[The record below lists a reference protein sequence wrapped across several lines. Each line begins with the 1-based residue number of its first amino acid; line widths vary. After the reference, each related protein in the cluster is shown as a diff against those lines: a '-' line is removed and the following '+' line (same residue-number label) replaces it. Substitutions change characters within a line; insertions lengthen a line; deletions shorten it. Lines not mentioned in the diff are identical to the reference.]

1 MRTIQAAPVAPVF
14 IASMRARSSGGAV
27 LERFEVL
34 ALFLRTEEIQV
45 MELAELYGV
54 TLVDF
59 ARRFQDRLD
68 NRETE
73 TRPSR
78 RRRVG

>member
-1 MRTIQAAPVAPVF
+1 
-14 IASMRARSSGGAV
+14 MRARSSGGAV